1 MTDQLMIYDEG
12 NLEMGEREARELTAS
27 IRQVGDSMWELVQ
40 TAYRGRAWAVLGY
53 ETWDAYCAGEFA
65 GARLAL
71 PREDRQEV
79 VQSLRESGMSQR
91 AIAAATGAGRATV
104 HRDLAGAPNGAGG
117 QIVGLDGKQYQPVAS
132 VAHVA
137 HNSGVNEW
145 YTPAQYIEAARDTLG
160 RIDLD
165 PASSAIANETVQ
177 AETFYTE
184 TDDGLSQHWHG
195 KVWMNPPYAQPLI
208 GEFVAKLIVAYGSS
222 EVTGAVVL
230 VNNGTETKWGQNLLS
245 VASAAC
251 FPASRIRFVDPGGKP
266 SAPLQGQMICY
277 LGHEPGRFEDCF
289 EQFGACL

>member
-1 MTDQLMIYDEG
+1 MTDQLMIYAEG
-12 NLEMGEREARELTAS
+12 NLVMGEGEARELTAA

-40 TAYRGRAWAVLGY
+40 TAYRGRAWAALGY
-53 ETWDAYCAGEFA
+53 ETWDEYCAGEFA
-65 GARLAL
+65 GTRLAL

-79 VQSLRESGMSQR
+79 VQSMRESGMSTR
-91 AIAAATGAGRATV
+91 AIATATGVGKGTV
-104 HRDLAGAPNGAGG
+104 HRELASAPNGAVAPIIG
-117 QIVGLDGKQYQPVAS
+117 VNGKQYQPAPS

-137 HNSGVNEW
+137 HNSGDNEW
-145 YTPAQYIEAARDTLG
+145 YTPAQYIEAARDTLD

-165 PASSAIANETVQ
+165 PASSALANETVK
-177 AETFYTE
+177 AKIFYTE
-184 TDDGLSQHWHG
+184 ADDGLSQHWHG
-195 KVWMNPPYAQPLI
+195 KVWMNPPYSQPLI
-208 GEFVAKLIVAYGSS
+208 SDFVAKLIVAYGSS

-245 VASAAC
+245 VAAAAC

-289 EQFGACL
+289 EKFGACL